1 MSLFLMQPNFLP
13 WIGFFDM
20 VLSSEKFVF
29 LDDVQHSKG
38 SWCNRNRIK
47 TKNGLEWITIP
58 IKKAKNENYINN
70 LQISKN
76 ENLLNKIVNSISQ
89 NYSKS
94 KYFHI
99 YKKEFFMVLEKA
111 LDNGN
116 VSEMNM
122 DIITWVLQKLQI
134 NKKFYKSSD
143 LEVGGNKVE
152 RIINICQKLNEK
164 KYLTT
169 PGAIDYLKEEIELF
183 KENNIKILVHNYRHP
198 IYKQSYDDFLSHA
211 SIIDLLFNEGHNS
224 LDIIKSGRLEP
235 LTLK

>member
-1 MSLFLMQPNFLP
+1 
-13 WIGFFDM
+13 
-20 VLSSEKFVF
+20 
-29 LDDVQHSKG
+29 
-38 SWCNRNRIK
+38 
-47 TKNGLEWITIP
+47 
-58 IKKAKNENYINN
+58 
-70 LQISKN
+70 
-76 ENLLNKIVNSISQ
+76 
-89 NYSKS
+89 
-94 KYFHI
+94 
-99 YKKEFFMVLEKA
+99 MVLEKA

-116 VSEMNM
+116 VSEMNI

-152 RIINICQKLNEK
+152 RIINICKKLNEK
-164 KYLTT
+164 NYLTT

-198 IYKQSYDDFLSHA
+198 IYKQSYDNFLSHA

-224 LDIIKSGRLEP
+224 LDIIKNGRSEP